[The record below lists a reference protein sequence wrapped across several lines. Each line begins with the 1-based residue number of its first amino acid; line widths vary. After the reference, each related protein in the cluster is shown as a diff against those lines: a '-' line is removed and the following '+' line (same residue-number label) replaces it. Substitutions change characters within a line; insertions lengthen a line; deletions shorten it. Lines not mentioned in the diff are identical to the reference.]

1 MFDTTDET
9 WWTELATR
17 ESNGIAVRLFWSRS
31 TNLLMVAV
39 SDAANGDYFELV
51 LDAHEQALDVFHHP
65 YAHAAA
71 RGVEFGAGRS
81 EPEIMLDAA

>member
-17 ESNGIAVRLFWSRS
+17 ESHGISVRLSWSRS
-31 TNLLMVAV
+31 LNLAMVAV
-39 SDAANGDYFELV
+39 IDAANDDYFELV
-51 LDAHEQALDVFHHP
+51 LDKHDRALDVFHHP

-81 EPEIMLDAA
+81 GPEVMLDAA

>member
-17 ESNGIAVRLFWSRS
+17 ESHGIAVRLCWSRP

-39 SDAANGDYFELV
+39 SDAGNDDYFELV
-51 LDAHEQALDVFHHP
+51 LEAHEQALDVFHHP

-71 RGVEFGAGRS
+71 RGVEFGAAR
-81 EPEIMLDAA
+81 PESDFLLDAA

>member
-17 ESNGIAVRLFWSRS
+17 ESHGIAVRLFWSRS
-31 TNLLMVAV
+31 RDLLMVAV
-39 SDAANGDYFELV
+39 SDAGNGDYFELV
-51 LDAHEQALDVFHHP
+51 LEKDEQALDVFHHP

-71 RGVEFGAGRS
+71 RGIEFGAARP
-81 EPEIMLDAA
+81 EPEVMLDAA